1 MDGEESE
8 ICIDFV
14 EEAPDGG
21 DDSNDDDGDSVD
33 IVTTFPCAVP
43 EV

>member
-14 EEAPDGG
+14 EEAPGGG
-21 DDSNDDDGDSVD
+21 DDSDDDGDSVD
-33 IVTTFPCAVP
+33 IVTTVRCTVP

>member
-1 MDGEESE
+1 MGGEESE

-14 EEAPDGG
+14 DEALGGG
-21 DDSNDDDGDSVD
+21 DDSDDDGDSVD
-33 IVTTFPCAVP
+33 IVTTFSCTVP

>member
-14 EEAPDGG
+14 EAPGGG
-21 DDSNDDDGDSVD
+21 DDSDDDGDSVD
-33 IVTTFPCAVP
+33 IVTTFRCTVP